1 MAQDVNKARRTE
13 IDFINGL
20 IVARGKALGMAAP
33 ANAGLTEAVKRI
45 ERGEC
50 APDLELLREI

>member
-20 IVARGKALGMAAP
+20 IVARGKALGMEAP
-33 ANAGLTEAVKRI
+33 ANAGVHEAVKRI
-45 ERGEC
+45 ERGAC
-50 APDLELLREI
+50 APSLELLRGV